1 MTERYD
7 LTIVGAGPAGLSAS
21 IHGARMGLKT
31 LVLGE
36 VLGGMAAE
44 NALIENY
51 PGFAQISGF
60 ELSMKMREQ
69 ADRYG
74 AVIRYPERVEALSLE
89 GIKKEVKTGQMS
101 FSSKAVIVA
110 TGCTH
115 RKLGVP
121 GEEKFRGRG
130 VSYCAACDGPLF
142 KGKRVM
148 VVGGGNSA
156 VTETLYLTGV
166 AGKVYLVH
174 RRDDLRADAV
184 LKKRV
189 LESDVEILWKS
200 QVRSIEGDD
209 VVRHVRV
216 LDGEA
221 GRERIVDVDAVF
233 ASIGEVPQ
241 SELAA
246 KAGVETDSEGYIHV
260 NRRQETNIEGVYA
273 VGDVAGGVRQIGT
286 AVGEGITAAV
296 NAYLYIVGGWYGK
309 KA

>member
-21 IHGARMGLKT
+21 IYGARMGLKT

-89 GIKKEVKTGQMS
+89 GIEKEVKTGQMS

-174 RRDDLRADAV
+174 RRDDFRADAV

-216 LDGEA
+216 LDGET

-233 ASIGEVPQ
+233 ASVGEVPQ
-241 SELAA
+241 SELVA

-260 NRRQETNIEGVYA
+260 NRRQETSIEGVYA
-273 VGDVAGGVRQIGT
+273 AGDVAGGVRQIGT

>member
-21 IHGARMGLKT
+21 IYGARMGLKT

-89 GIKKEVKTGQMS
+89 GIEKEVKTGQMS

-174 RRDDLRADAV
+174 RRDDFRADAV

-216 LDGEA
+216 LDGEV

-233 ASIGEVPQ
+233 ASVGEVPQ
-241 SELAA
+241 SELVA

-260 NRRQETNIEGVYA
+260 NRRQETSIEGVYA
-273 VGDVAGGVRQIGT
+273 AGDVAGGVRQIGT